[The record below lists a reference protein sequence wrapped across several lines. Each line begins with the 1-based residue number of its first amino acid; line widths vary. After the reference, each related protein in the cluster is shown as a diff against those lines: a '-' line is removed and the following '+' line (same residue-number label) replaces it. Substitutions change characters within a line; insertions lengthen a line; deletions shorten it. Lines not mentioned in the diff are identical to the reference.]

1 MHRFAAWGLSALAA
15 GALAPVAVAAD
26 PAQPEKPGL
35 LSRWLGGSESKPDPE
50 TKTFADVPA
59 RPPVVLGPLDPAV
72 LAEALRAEQDAW
84 QRRMDVCLKLKQIA
98 LDRGDEPLA
107 RQADELERQATALY
121 HQRTARLG
129 VKAGVRSP
137 ADVFDRT
144 VGQALPTVAPPEP
157 VVAEKPAAA
166 HARAF
171 REVGQ

>member
-1 MHRFAAWGLSALAA
+1 MHRFAARGLSALAA
-15 GALAPVAVAAD
+15 GALAPAAPAAD

-35 LSRWLGGSESKPDPE
+35 VSRWLGRPDSKPNAE
-50 TKTFADVPA
+50 KTFADVPA
-59 RPPVVLGPLDPAV
+59 RPPVILGPLDPAV

-98 LDRGDEPLA
+98 LGQNDEPLA

-137 ADVFDRT
+137 ADVFDWT
-144 VGQALPTVAPPEP
+144 ASAAPPTVAPPEP

>member
-15 GALAPVAVAAD
+15 GASAPAALAAD

-35 LSRWLGGSESKPDPE
+35 VSRWFGGSDPKPDSE
-50 TKTFADVPA
+50 KTFADVPA
-59 RPPVVLGPLDPAV
+59 RPPVIFGPLDPAV

-98 LDRGDEPLA
+98 LDQNDEPLA

-129 VKAGVRSP
+129 VKAGVRGP

-144 VGQALPTVAPPEP
+144 VGVAPPEP
-157 VVAEKPAAA
+157 VVAEKPTAAP
-166 HARAF
+166 AREF

>member
-1 MHRFAAWGLSALAA
+1 MYRFAAWGLSALAA
-15 GALAPVAVAAD
+15 GALAPVALAAD
-26 PAQPEKPGL
+26 PARPEKSGL
-35 LSRWLGGSESKPDPE
+35 VSRWLGGSEPKPSSE
-50 TKTFADVPA
+50 KTFADVPA
-59 RPPVVLGPLDPAV
+59 RPPVIIGPLDPAV

-84 QRRMDVCLKLKQIA
+84 QRRMDVCLKLRHIA
-98 LDRGDEPLA
+98 FTRNDEPLA
-107 RQADELERQATALY
+107 QKVDELERQATALY

-137 ADVFDRT
+137 ADVLDRT
-144 VGQALPTVAPPEP
+144 VGAAVAPTVAPPEP